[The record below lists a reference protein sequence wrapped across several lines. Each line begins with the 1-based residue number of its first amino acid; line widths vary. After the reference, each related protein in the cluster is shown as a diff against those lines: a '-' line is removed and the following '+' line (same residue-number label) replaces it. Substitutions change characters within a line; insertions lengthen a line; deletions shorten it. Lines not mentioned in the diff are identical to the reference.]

1 MDIIDIILVVLI
13 VISFVHGIRLGAVVQ
28 VMSFGGL
35 LVGLVVGSFIA
46 ARVASLVSQTTAK
59 SIAVLVVLF
68 VVAACFGA
76 AGRYAGM
83 RVLPFVRKLGLRPID
98 SLLGA
103 AVAVVSTL
111 LVAWLLSGVLITN
124 RFPALSR
131 EVQGSAILQQMDS
144 VLPPTPSWF
153 SHLSS
158 LMDPQGFPSVF
169 ANLVPET
176 ALPVKVAGSAQVAS
190 AVAADQGS
198 VVKVEGAGCGEIL
211 EGSGFVVAP
220 GLVLTNAHVVAGIAH
235 PNVIDATGSH
245 RSVAVYFN
253 PRFDLALLAVQ
264 GLADP
269 PLDLLGSTVPRG
281 TQAAVLGY
289 PGGGPFTARPG
300 GVMAEFTAQG
310 RDIYGQGLTDRPVYE
325 VQAVVQPGNSGGPL
339 VEPNGAVIGVVFSR
353 SVTNSDIGFA
363 LASPGV
369 ASRIAQAERQMT
381 PSGTG
386 SCIS

>member
-1 MDIIDIILVVLI
+1 MDAVDIILLVLI
-13 VISFVHGIRLGAVVQ
+13 VISLVHGIRRGALVQ
-28 VMSFGGL
+28 VLSFGGL
-35 LVGLVVGSFIA
+35 LAGLVIGSFIA
-46 ARVASLVSQTTAK
+46 PPIASIVPQGAVR

-68 VVAACFGA
+68 LSAALLGA

-83 RVLPFVRKLGLRPID
+83 RVVPFVRKLGLRPVD

-103 AVAVVSTL
+103 AVAVMATL
-111 LVAWLLSGVLITN
+111 LVAWLLSGLLITN

-131 EVQGSAILQQMDS
+131 EVQGSVILQQMDR

-153 SHLSS
+153 SRLSS
-158 LMDPQGFPSVF
+158 LIDPKGFPSVF
-169 ANLVPET
+169 ANLIPET
-176 ALPVKVAGSAQVAS
+176 ALPVKVAGFAQVAS
-190 AVAADQGS
+190 AVAADSGS
-198 VVKVEGAGCGEIL
+198 VVKVEGVGCGQIQ

-235 PNVIDATGSH
+235 PYVVDGTGSH
-245 RSVAVYFN
+245 GAVAIYFN
-253 PRFDLALLAVQ
+253 PRFDLSLLAVQ

-269 PLDLLGSTVPRG
+269 PLHVLDSTVPRG
-281 TQAAVLGY
+281 TKAAVLGY
-289 PGGGPFTARPG
+289 PGGGPFNARRA

-310 RDIYGQGLTDRPVYE
+310 RDIYGQGLTNRPVYE

-339 VEPNGAVIGVVFSR
+339 VEPDGTVIGVVFSR

-369 ASRIAQAERQMT
+369 VSRITRAEQSST

-386 SCIS
+386 SCIP